1 MKTYLF
7 IFFLFL
13 IFNKAY
19 SIETKII
26 NKIQNEI
33 ITNIDIKNEFK
44 YLVALNSKL
53 KKLDK
58 KKILN
63 ISNESIIREKI
74 KKIEISKYYKKIEI
88 TEDYMDFLLEKTFL
102 KLNLKSLNEFEIY
115 IKDYDLTLNEVKRK
129 ITIDALWNKL
139 IIKKYISQINVNEN
153 QIRDKIN
160 KNKNIK
166 VKEYKLSE
174 IIFKVKNKEEIKKNY
189 NKITQSIIE
198 IGFENSASIYSI
210 SRSAKTGG
218 DIGWISENSLNN
230 KIKESI
236 DHLKIGE
243 TSNPIILSTG
253 ILLLKVVDSRSS
265 ELNVDLEVESKKAI
279 DYERNRQLNQYS
291 EIYYNKIKKN
301 LEFNG

>member
-1 MKTYLF
+1 MKTYLL
-7 IFFLFL
+7 IFFFFL

-26 NKIQNEI
+26 NKIQDEI

-53 KKLDK
+53 KNLDK
-58 KKILN
+58 KKILD

-74 KKIEISKYYKKIEI
+74 KKIEISKHYKKIEI
-88 TEDYMDFLLEKTFL
+88 TEDYMDFLLEKIYL
-102 KLNLKSLNEFEIY
+102 QLNLKSLNEFEIY

-129 ITIDALWNKL
+129 ITIDALWNRL
-139 IIKKYISQINVNEN
+139 IIKKYISQINLNEN

-160 KNKNIK
+160 KIQNVK

-174 IIFKVKNKEEIKKNY
+174 IIFKVENKEEIKKNY

-210 SRSAKTGG
+210 SQSAKTGG
-218 DIGWISENSLNN
+218 DIGWISENSLND
-230 KIKESI
+230 KIKKSI

-243 TSNPIILSTG
+243 ISNPIILSTG

-265 ELNVDLEVESKKAI
+265 DPTVDLEVESKKAI

>member
-7 IFFLFL
+7 IFLFFL

-26 NKIQNEI
+26 NKIQDEI

-53 KKLDK
+53 KNLDK
-58 KKILN
+58 KKILD

-74 KKIEISKYYKKIEI
+74 KKIEISKHYKKIEI
-88 TEDYMDFLLEKTFL
+88 TEDYMDFLLEKIYL

-139 IIKKYISQINVNEN
+139 IIKKYISQININEN

-160 KNKNIK
+160 KNQNVK

-174 IIFKVKNKEEIKKNY
+174 IIFKVENKEEIKKNY

-210 SRSAKTGG
+210 SQSAKTGG

-230 KIKESI
+230 KIKKNI

-243 TSNPIILSTG
+243 ISKPIILSTG

-265 ELNVDLEVESKKAI
+265 DLNVDLEVESKKAI

-301 LEFNG
+301 LDFNG

>member
-1 MKTYLF
+1 
-7 IFFLFL
+7 
-13 IFNKAY
+13 
-19 SIETKII
+19 
-26 NKIQNEI
+26 
-33 ITNIDIKNEFK
+33 
-44 YLVALNSKL
+44 
-53 KKLDK
+53 
-58 KKILN
+58 
-63 ISNESIIREKI
+63 
-74 KKIEISKYYKKIEI
+74 
-88 TEDYMDFLLEKTFL
+88 MDFLLEKTFL

-115 IKDYDLTLNEVKRK
+115 IKDYGLTLNEVKRK

-139 IIKKYISQINVNEN
+139 IIKKYISQININEN

-160 KNKNIK
+160 KNKNIE

-174 IIFKVKNKEEIKKNY
+174 IIFKVENKEEIKKNY

-210 SRSAKTGG
+210 SQSAKTGG

-230 KIKESI
+230 KIKKSI

-243 TSNPIILSTG
+243 TSSPIILSTG

-265 ELNVDLEVESKKAI
+265 KPNVDLEAESKKAI

>member
-7 IFFLFL
+7 IFLFFL

-26 NKIQNEI
+26 NKIQDEI

-53 KKLDK
+53 KNLDK
-58 KKILN
+58 KKILD

-74 KKIEISKYYKKIEI
+74 KKIEISKHYKKIEI
-88 TEDYMDFLLEKTFL
+88 TEDYMDFLLEKIYL
-102 KLNLKSLNEFEIY
+102 QLNLKSLNEFEIY

-139 IIKKYISQINVNEN
+139 IIKKYISQININEN

-160 KNKNIK
+160 KNQNVK

-174 IIFKVKNKEEIKKNY
+174 IIFKVENKEEIKKNY

-210 SRSAKTGG
+210 SQSAKTGG

-230 KIKESI
+230 KIKKNI

-243 TSNPIILSTG
+243 ISKPIILSTG

-265 ELNVDLEVESKKAI
+265 DLNVDLEVESKKAI

-301 LEFNG
+301 LDFNG

>member
-7 IFFLFL
+7 IFLFFL

-26 NKIQNEI
+26 NKIQDEI

-53 KKLDK
+53 KNLDK
-58 KKILN
+58 KKILD

-74 KKIEISKYYKKIEI
+74 KKIEISKHYKKIEI
-88 TEDYMDFLLEKTFL
+88 TEDYMDFLLEKIYL

-139 IIKKYISQINVNEN
+139 IIKKYISQINLNEN

-160 KNKNIK
+160 KIQNVK

-174 IIFKVKNKEEIKKNY
+174 IIFKVENKEEIKKNY

-210 SRSAKTGG
+210 SQSAKTGG

-230 KIKESI
+230 KIKKNI

-243 TSNPIILSTG
+243 ISKPIILSTG

-265 ELNVDLEVESKKAI
+265 DLNVDLEVESKKAI

>member
-26 NKIQNEI
+26 NKIQDEI

-53 KKLDK
+53 KNLDK

-115 IKDYDLTLNEVKRK
+115 IKDYGLTLNEVKRK

-139 IIKKYISQINVNEN
+139 IIKKYISQININEN

-160 KNKNIK
+160 KNKNIE

-174 IIFKVKNKEEIKKNY
+174 IIFKVENKEEIKKNY

-210 SRSAKTGG
+210 SQSAKTGG

-230 KIKESI
+230 KIKKSI

-265 ELNVDLEVESKKAI
+265 KPNVDLEAESKKAI

>member
-7 IFFLFL
+7 IFLFFL

-26 NKIQNEI
+26 NKIQDEI

-53 KKLDK
+53 KNLDK
-58 KKILN
+58 KKILD

-74 KKIEISKYYKKIEI
+74 KKIEISKHYKKIEI
-88 TEDYMDFLLEKTFL
+88 TEDYMDFLLEKIYL
-102 KLNLKSLNEFEIY
+102 QLNLKSLNEFEIY

-139 IIKKYISQINVNEN
+139 IIKKYISQININEN

-160 KNKNIK
+160 KNQNVK

-174 IIFKVKNKEEIKKNY
+174 IIFKVENKEEIKKNY

-210 SRSAKTGG
+210 SQSAKTGG

-230 KIKESI
+230 KIKKNI

-243 TSNPIILSTG
+243 ISKPIILSTG

-265 ELNVDLEVESKKAI
+265 DLNVDLEVESKKAI

>member
-26 NKIQNEI
+26 NKIQDEI

-53 KKLDK
+53 KNLDK

-139 IIKKYISQINVNEN
+139 IIKKYISQININEN

-160 KNKNIK
+160 KNKNIE

-174 IIFKVKNKEEIKKNY
+174 IIFKVENKEEIKKNY

-210 SRSAKTGG
+210 SQSAKTGG

-265 ELNVDLEVESKKAI
+265 KPNVDLEAESKKAI

>member
-1 MKTYLF
+1 MKTYLL
-7 IFFLFL
+7 IFFFFL

-26 NKIQNEI
+26 NKIQDEI

-44 YLVALNSKL
+44 YLVALNGKL
-53 KKLDK
+53 KNLDK
-58 KKILN
+58 KKILD

-74 KKIEISKYYKKIEI
+74 KKIEISKHYKKIEI

-139 IIKKYISQINVNEN
+139 IIKKYISQININEN

-160 KNKNIK
+160 KNQNVK

-174 IIFKVKNKEEIKKNY
+174 IIFKVENKEEIKKNY

-210 SRSAKTGG
+210 SQSAKTGG
-218 DIGWISENSLNN
+218 DIGWISENSLND
-230 KIKESI
+230 KIKKSI

-243 TSNPIILSTG
+243 ISNPIILSTG

-265 ELNVDLEVESKKAI
+265 DPTVDLEVESKKAI

>member
-1 MKTYLF
+1 MKTYLL
-7 IFFLFL
+7 IFFFFL

-26 NKIQNEI
+26 NKIQDEI

-53 KKLDK
+53 KNLDK
-58 KKILN
+58 KKILD

-74 KKIEISKYYKKIEI
+74 KKIEISKHYKKIEI
-88 TEDYMDFLLEKTFL
+88 TEDYMDFLLEKIYL
-102 KLNLKSLNEFEIY
+102 QLNLKSLNEFEIY

-139 IIKKYISQINVNEN
+139 IIKKYISQINLNEN

-160 KNKNIK
+160 KIQNVK

-174 IIFKVKNKEEIKKNY
+174 IIFKVENKEEIKKNY

-210 SRSAKTGG
+210 SQSAKTGG
-218 DIGWISENSLNN
+218 DIGWISENSLND
-230 KIKESI
+230 KIKKSI

-243 TSNPIILSTG
+243 ISNPIILSTG

-265 ELNVDLEVESKKAI
+265 DPTVDLEVESKKAI

-301 LEFNG
+301 LEFNE